1 VAAKLKKFSRR
12 GLVLI
17 SVGAVAVSVGAGN
30 AGASTTD
37 EAHSLV
43 NHASFGFWD
52 GP

>member
-1 VAAKLKKFSRR
+1 MAAKLKQISRS

-17 SVGAVAVSVGAGN
+17 AVVTVAVSVGAGN
-30 AGASTTD
+30 AGASTT